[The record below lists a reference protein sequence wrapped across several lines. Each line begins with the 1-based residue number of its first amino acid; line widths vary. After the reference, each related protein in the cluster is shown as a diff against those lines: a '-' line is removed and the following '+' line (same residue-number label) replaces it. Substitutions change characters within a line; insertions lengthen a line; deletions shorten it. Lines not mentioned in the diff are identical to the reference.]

1 MKNARYKDE
10 FTLQDSGMINMR
22 QRLNIQEKNNR
33 SISCDLH
40 ELGILQEIAKEN
52 IGDIIRATRTINQLI
67 K

>member
-1 MKNARYKDE
+1 
-10 FTLQDSGMINMR
+10 MR

-33 SISCDLH
+33 SLSCDLH